1 MGRFNVKREK
11 KPLIVICSEGGRR
24 GAEYYYFKNFSN
36 RNLKF
41 NPHSDVFKI
50 TESIYEF
57 IR

>member
-1 MGRFNVKREK
+1 MGRFNAKREK

-24 GAEYYYFKNFSN
+24 GTE
-36 RNLKF
+36 F

-50 TESIYEF
+50 IESIYEF